1 MSRTQMNTALTQESP
16 KEFYRR
22 MISIALP
29 IMLQN
34 LLISSLSFV
43 DTLMIGQL
51 GSNEIAAV
59 GLANQMFFLINLF
72 YFGISSGASIFVS
85 QFWGAGN
92 KENIQKVMG
101 IALTT
106 GAAGAAIFSAI
117 SIVIPEVVMHI
128 FTYDE
133 AVVLRGCQYLRVVG
147 ISYIFSAVT
156 SVYSTTL
163 RSTGD
168 AKTPLVIACFA
179 LTFNALFNWLL
190 IFGIGPFPRMEVA
203 GAALATTG
211 SRFIEMM
218 ALIIW
223 SQVRKTPAAL
233 KPKLAFKWDKVFLKA
248 FFPTCLPVVFN
259 EVLWALG
266 MTTYKIA
273 FSRMGIDV
281 IASVNVTEAINSL
294 FFVAMMGVSNA
305 TAIMIGIKIGQGDQ
319 ATAKLYG
326 KRFVMIGLWLGTFIG
341 VFMAAAS
348 PFIPRLFNVSSE
360 IFTMTSRSLL
370 VGACLMPIKSVN
382 MNIIVGI
389 LRSGGDTK
397 FSMFAEMIGVW
408 GVGVPCAFLG
418 ALVLH
423 LPIWWLYLL
432 LGLEELCKFII
443 GTTRVRSGRW
453 LNDLAR
459 KAA

>member
-1 MSRTQMNTALTQESP
+1 MSNTQTIPLQQETSR
-16 KEFYRR
+16 EFYRR

-59 GLANQMFFLINLF
+59 GLANQMFFLINMF
-72 YFGISSGASIFVS
+72 FFGVSSGASIFVS
-85 QFWGAGN
+85 QFWGAKN
-92 KENIQKVMG
+92 KESIQKVMG

-106 GAAGAAIFSAI
+106 GIIGATIFSI
-117 SIVIPEVVMHI
+117 VSIAAPEVVMHI
-128 FTYDE
+128 FTFDE
-133 AVVLRGCQYLRVVG
+133 NVVARGCEYLRVVG
-147 ISYIFSAVT
+147 ISYIFTAVT

-163 RSTGD
+163 RATGD
-168 AKTPLVIACFA
+168 AKTPLIIACFA
-179 LTFNALFNWLL
+179 LSFNALFNWFL

-223 SQVRKTPAAL
+223 SQVRKTPA
-233 KPKLAFKWDKVFLKA
+233 KLNIRQAVKWDKPFLRA
-248 FFPTCLPVVFN
+248 FFPTCLPVVCN
-259 EVLWALG
+259 EVFWALG

-273 FSRMGIDV
+273 FSKMGIDV

-294 FFVAMMGVSNA
+294 FFVVMMGVSNA
-305 TAIMIGIKIGQGDQ
+305 TAIMIGIKIGAGDQ
-319 ATAKLYG
+319 AAAKLYG
-326 KRFVMIGLWLGTFIG
+326 KRFVRIGLWLGICIG
-341 VFMAAAS
+341 LFMGICS
-348 PFIPRLFNVSSE
+348 PFIPRLFNVSSA
-360 IFTMTSRSLL
+360 IYTMTMRSLI

-397 FSMFAEMIGVW
+397 FSMFAEMFGVW
-408 GVGVPCAFLG
+408 CVGVPCAFLG

-432 LGLEELCKFII
+432 LGLEELSKFLL
-443 GTTRVRSGRW
+443 GTARVRSGKW
-453 LNDLAR
+453 LNDLTR